1 MMRLMERYLVSLND
15 FNEKSDLQLNQAQK
29 ETVDKVMEAY
39 GCKSPQWLGDQ
50 IRSEMP
56 YIKAR
61 LGIEDMERC
70 NHEITL
76 SAMAEYYS

>member
-1 MMRLMERYLVSLND
+1 MERYLVSLND

-56 YIKAR
+56 YIR
-61 LGIEDMERC
+61 
-70 NHEITL
+70 N
-76 SAMAEYYS
+76 

>member
-1 MMRLMERYLVSLND
+1 MERYLVSLND